1 MPLLSR
7 ATHIVGTEIYYECLG
22 ENQYRITLKV
32 YRDCLIGEAP
42 FDNPA
47 SIAVYN
53 GSNMLTMN
61 LSVPL
66 QSVNQMPVVIN
77 NPCLQAPPNICV
89 EEGIYVT
96 TVTLPP
102 TTGGYTVAYQRC
114 CRNGT
119 IVNLTNPGSQG
130 ATSLTRISEEALAS
144 CNSNPSFNAFPPIAL
159 CAGDPLVF
167 DHSATDPDG
176 DQIVYSLCE
185 PFIGGSQ
192 LDPAPNPATAPPY
205 TTVTWGAGYSGV
217 NPMNSAPQLSIDPT
231 TGLLTGTPTQQGQFV
246 VGVCAEE
253 YRNGQLL
260 STNTRDFQFNV
271 VSCMSF
277 VAAVIP
283 DPAAFHDPCTGRQ
296 VSFGNQSVNASAYLW
311 DFGLTTTLDTGS
323 TDEFPVVI
331 FPDTGLYTVTLIAN
345 PGLPCADTASQ
356 SVMIYDPVI
365 AEIPP
370 LNGQCADQNAF
381 DFTAGGQFGQ
391 GATFLW
397 EFDDAQPPTSTDRD
411 PQGIAF
417 NSSGEFN
424 VRLTVTEAICSDTD
438 EATIVTYPRPQAQ
451 FSPGPHEGCMPFT
464 VFFNDESFSGTERQ
478 VLWDFGDGN
487 TSDQPTTSHTFSEAG
502 TYDVL
507 LTVWTTSGCIDTVSF
522 LAPMDV
528 IVRPL
533 PSGELTVFPDSQS
546 IFEPY
551 FTFSGTS
558 SNSVFC
564 NVDPGNG
571 SVLAA
576 AISGCDFEY
585 VYGDTG
591 TYRPLLTLENEF
603 GCVSTD
609 TALLRVIPEY
619 RFWIPNAF
627 TPTGNDLNEG
637 WGPVAMGVRDFQLW
651 VFNRW
656 GQQVWYTEDHRARWD
671 GTLSNAG
678 NRDPVPGVYGYRA
691 LFRTLEGKPQ
701 RRFGTVTVVR

>member
-1 MPLLSR
+1 M
-7 ATHIVGTEIYYECLG
+7 GTEIYYECLG
-22 ENQYRITLKV
+22 DNLYRITLKI

-53 GSNMLTMN
+53 GQNSLSMN

-66 QSVNQMPVVIN
+66 ASVNQMPVVLN

-102 TTGGYTVAYQRC
+102 SPGGYTVAYQRC

-119 IVNLTNPGSQG
+119 IVNLTAPGNQG
-130 ATSLTRISEEALAS
+130 STSFTHISSEALAS

-176 DQIVYSLCE
+176 DQIIYTLCE

-192 LDPAPNPATAPPY
+192 FNPAPSPATAPPY
-205 TTVTWGAGYSGV
+205 TPVTWAGGYNGTA
-217 NPMNSAPQLSIDPT
+217 PMNSDPQLSIDPV
-231 TGLLTGTPTQQGQFV
+231 TGLLTGTPTQQGQYV

-253 YRNGQLL
+253 YSNGQLI

-296 VSFGNQSVNASAYLW
+296 VTFGNQSINASSYQW
-311 DFGLTTTLDTGS
+311 DFGLTATLDTGS
-323 TDEFPVVI
+323 TEEFPSVL

-345 PGLPCADTASQ
+345 PGLPCADTTSQ
-356 SVMIYDPVI
+356 AVMIYDPVT
-365 AEIPP
+365 AVIPP
-370 LNGQCADQNAF
+370 LDGQCADQNAF
-381 DFTAGGQFGQ
+381 DFVAGGQFGD
-391 GATFLW
+391 GATFYW
-397 EFDDAQPPTSTDRD
+397 EFDDAEPPTSTDRD
-411 PQGIAF
+411 PEGIAF
-417 NSSGEFN
+417 NTAGEFT
-424 VRLTVTEAICSDTD
+424 VRLTVTQAVCSDTD
-438 EATIVTYPRPQAQ
+438 EAIISTYPRPQAQ
-451 FSPGPHEGCMPFT
+451 FAPGPHEGCMPFT
-464 VFFNDESFSGTERQ
+464 VLFTDESYSGTERQ
-478 VLWDFGDGN
+478 VRWDFGDGS
-487 TSDQPTTSHTFSEAG
+487 TSDLPTVAHIFADAG
-502 TYDVL
+502 IYDVN

-533 PSGELTVFPDSQS
+533 PSGNLTVVPDSQS

-551 FTFSGTS
+551 FTFSGAS
-558 SNSVFC
+558 GNALFC
-564 NVDPGNG
+564 AVDPGDG
-571 SVLAA
+571 YELSA
-576 AISGCDFEY
+576 AISGCHFEY
-585 VYGDTG
+585 AYSDTG
-591 TYRPLLTLENEF
+591 TFHPVLTVENEF
-603 GCVSTD
+603 GCVATD
-609 TALLRVIPEY
+609 TAMLRVIPEY
-619 RFWIPNAF
+619 RFYIPNAF
-627 TPTGNDLNEG
+627 TPDGNDMNDG

-656 GQQVWYTEDHRARWD
+656 GQQVWYSEDHRERWD
-671 GTLSNAG
+671 GTVNNTG
-678 NRDPVPGVYGYRA
+678 NHQPTGGVFSYRA
-691 LFRTLEGKPQ
+691 LFRTLEGRPQ
-701 RRFGTVTVVR
+701 RRFGTVTIVR